1 MEKRVLIAA
10 LLSAVFLA
18 LYSKVLSIWYPNPPA
33 LQPQSQQ
40 QEAHERPEHAIEA
53 AELLVHHIE
62 DEEVTSIKS
71 EAIELE
77 IGNSS
82 GAIRRMTL
90 TRFMDKAGHHP
101 LSIASGLPLLHLQ
114 VDSGPLSW
122 RKIKA
127 SPTSATFEASDSQ
140 ENSYHITYAAD
151 IHNPLI
157 IIELT
162 QLDGGHSSEDLVVT
176 SSWTR
181 VDELDSRRNP
191 LEINMLVKNGN
202 GKPKHLRYFGP
213 LKQAK
218 SVPRGTLLVSLA
230 ERYFCQSIRHEGA
243 EASVRLLP
251 SPDGTIAVESRIRLK
266 WVSDTGPRQ
275 RLLIYAGARD
285 YFRLKAAGFSDA
297 FPVGMIGQI
306 GLILLSFLKLIAGLT
321 RNYGVAI
328 VVFSVLIGCAT
339 APFTLLSYKSMRKM
353 QELKPQ
359 VDRLMAQH
367 KSDPTRANKEV
378 FALYKEHRVSPLSG
392 CLPMLLQMPIL
403 IALFRAI
410 SHFIELRGQPFLWI
424 KDLSSPDRLA
434 QLPFSIPFIGSELN
448 VLPVIM
454 SAVMYFQSRMS
465 QGRMPQDQSNPTMK
479 IMSGPMM
486 SVIFGVMFYQFPS
499 GLVLYWLTSSLTSL
513 AWSRVV
519 T

>member
-1 MEKRVLIAA
+1 MEKRVLLAA

-18 LYSKVLSIWYPNPPA
+18 LYSKALSIWYPSPPA
-33 LQPQSQQ
+33 RQPQSQQ
-40 QEAHERPEHAIEA
+40 QEAHERAEPAIEA
-53 AELLVHHIE
+53 AGPLVHHLE

-82 GAIRRMTL
+82 GDIRRITL
-90 TRFMDKAGHHP
+90 NRFMDKAGRHP

-114 VDSGPLSW
+114 GDSGPLSW

-140 ENSYHITYAAD
+140 QNSYHITYAAD
-151 IHNPLI
+151 VHNPLI

-162 QLDGGHSSEDLVVT
+162 QLDGGHSPGNIVVT

-181 VDELDSRRNP
+181 VDELDSRRNT
-191 LEINMLVKNGN
+191 LEINMLVENGN
-202 GKPKHLRYFGP
+202 GKQKHVRYLGSLRRVRD
-213 LKQAK
+213 
-218 SVPRGTLLVSLA
+218 VPRGTLLVSLA
-230 ERYFCQSIRHEGA
+230 ERYFCQSMRHEGVP
-243 EASVRLLP
+243 ASVRLLP
-251 SPDGTIAVESRIRLK
+251 SPDGTITVESRIRLQG
-266 WVSDTGPRQ
+266 VPDTGPQQ
-275 RLLIYAGARD
+275 RLSIYAGARD

-297 FPVGMIGQI
+297 FPVDMIGQI

-328 VVFSVLIGCAT
+328 VIFSMLIGCAT

-392 CLPMLLQMPIL
+392 CLPMLLQMPVL
-403 IALFRAI
+403 IAMFRAI

-434 QLPFSIPFIGSELN
+434 KLPFSIPFIGSELN

-454 SAVMYFQSRMS
+454 AAVMYVQSRMS
-465 QGRMPQDQSNPTMK
+465 QGKVSQDQSNPGMTL
-479 IMSGPMM
+479 MSGPMM

-519 T
+519 R